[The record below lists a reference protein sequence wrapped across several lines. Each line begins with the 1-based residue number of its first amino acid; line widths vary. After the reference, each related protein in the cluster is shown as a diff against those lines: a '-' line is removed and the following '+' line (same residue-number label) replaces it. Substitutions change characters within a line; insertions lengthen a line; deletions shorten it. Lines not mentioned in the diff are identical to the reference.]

1 MGEPAKAFW
10 ITEDELNE
18 PAPSTDYEDIA
29 AICTGTPDDCW
40 KFGSD

>member
-10 ITEDELNE
+10 INE
-18 PAPSTDYEDIA
+18 PEEVEEAVESSFEDIA
-29 AICTGTPDDCW
+29 CICTGLPDDCW

>member
-10 ITEDELNE
+10 INEVEEDEE
-18 PAPSTDYEDIA
+18 PVVAEYEDIA
-29 AICTGTPDDCW
+29 CICTGLPDESW

>member
-10 ITEDELNE
+10 INE
-18 PAPSTDYEDIA
+18 VEEVEETVEVKFEDIA
-29 AICTGTPDDCW
+29 CICTGLSDESW

>member
-10 ITEDELNE
+10 ITEEEESQPGPEMNF
-18 PAPSTDYEDIA
+18 EDIA
-29 AICTGTPDDCW
+29 FLSTGVEDDYW